1 MIERN
6 RNNVSSKKS
15 LEKKRLEKN
24 RLEKKRKKEAE
35 EAKSLL
41 QENTELKEK
50 LQAALNKIEELEQR
64 LAKCSCACQIGLL
77 IGET

>member
-15 LEKKRLEKN
+15 LEKN
-24 RLEKKRKKEAE
+24 RKKEAE

-50 LQAALNKIEELEQR
+50 LQTALNKIEELEQR
-64 LAKCSCACQIGLL
+64 LAKCSCACKIGLS
-77 IGET
+77 GET